1 MKINRLKKPNVDN
14 STKEKYILKINKAQ
28 KLTLDFFN
36 NKISDANELGKIID
50 IYHEAIELIPNKSE
64 PYLAL
69 AYISWK
75 LGEYND
81 SIALLKTV
89 KKVCPLDSKADQM
102 LKAIENEYKKNI
114 KSDQSKE
121 FLENVKKP
129 VKNIRTS
136 SYNTN
141 ISKLKRS

>member
-1 MKINRLKKPNVDN
+1 M
-14 STKEKYILKINKAQ
+14 
-28 KLTLDFFN
+28 
-36 NKISDANELGKIID
+36 
-50 IYHEAIELIPNKSE
+50 
-64 PYLAL
+64 
-69 AYISWK
+69 
-75 LGEYND
+75 
-81 SIALLKTV
+81 KTV
-89 KKVCPLDSKADQM
+89 KKVCPLDSKANQM

-114 KSDQSKE
+114 KSNQSKE